1 MGLVDRIAAR
11 QSTEVERSD
20 PVTMEEFGYL
30 LGQTTGNATKTKAGV
45 TMGPRQALGITAWYS
60 GVRYI
65 AETMAGLP
73 CPVYRDGPA
82 GRVERALPPWRQ
94 KPDVESTWFS
104 LVEFWLMSLIH
115 KGNAYSFKV
124 RNPVSGQVTGLRMV
138 HPDRVRV
145 GQAAGLKVFEIDHR
159 SDVAYT
165 TREILHIP
173 GLSYDGVVGLNPL
186 QYHANALGTIAA
198 SEEFAGRSFGQGTMD
213 KAYLSV
219 PQALDKGEAEALAAV
234 WQAQHAGLVNAGKLA
249 VIGGGGEYKTIGL
262 DPVSTQLLESRK
274 YGVSEVSRLL
284 RLPPHKLYD
293 LERATFSN
301 IEQQAIEAVVDGI
314 RPWATRIEAWVND
327 DPDLMP
333 PGNFVEFNLEGLLR
347 GDLKSRMEAYAAGV
361 SAGIYMPSEPRRK
374 ENLPYIEGSDVLLRP
389 LNMEAYGPGHVSAES
404 HDALE
409 AAQIIQKAYLGV
421 GVMVTAEEA
430 RALAGLK
437 GDLPSRPALPP
448 GAPA

>member
-11 QSTEVERSD
+11 QSDEVERSD

-30 LGQTTGNATKTKAGV
+30 LGRGSGNATRTKAGV
-45 TMGPRQALGITAWYS
+45 TMGPRAALGITAWYS

-73 CPVYRDGPA
+73 APVFRDRSGE
-82 GRVERALPPWRQ
+82 RESRALPPWRV
-94 KPDVESTWFS
+94 KPDAESTWFS
-104 LVEFWLMSLIH
+104 LVEFWVMSLLH
-115 KGNAYSFKV
+115 KGNAYAFKL
-124 RNPVSGQVTGLRMV
+124 RDPVSGQVVGLRMI

-145 GQAAGLKVFEIDHR
+145 GQANGLKVFELDSR
-159 SDVAYT
+159 TDVAYT

-173 GLSYDGVVGLNPL
+173 GLSYDGIVGLNPL
-186 QYHANALGTIAA
+186 QYHADALGTIAA

-219 PQALDKGEAEALAAV
+219 PQKLDKGEAEALGAV

-274 YGVSEVSRLL
+274 YGVTEVSRLL
-284 RLPPHKLYD
+284 RIPPHKLYD
-293 LERATFSN
+293 LDRATFSN
-301 IEQQAIEAVVDGI
+301 IEQQSIEAVTDGI
-314 RPWATRIEAWVND
+314 RPWCTRIEAWVND

-333 PGNFVEFNLEGLLR
+333 PGNFLEFNLEGLLR
-347 GDLKSRMEAYAAGV
+347 GDLKSRMEAYSAGVAAGV
-361 SAGIYMPSEPRRK
+361 YMPSEPRRK
-374 ENLPYIEGSDVLLRP
+374 ENLPHIEGSDVLFRP
-389 LNMEAYGPGHVSAES
+389 LNMEPYGPGAASTDG
-404 HDALE
+404 HDAAEL
-409 AAQIIQKAYLGV
+409 AQIIQKLYLGV
-421 GVMVTAEEA
+421 DVVLTAAEA
-430 RALAGLK
+430 RAIVGLT
-437 GDLPSRPALPP
+437 GDLPRPALPP